1 MLDAYAPTHSA
12 PPGRNPSIGRLH
24 YPSKSKS
31 RDLKCVLVLLL
42 YCGLVFDVML
52 EQTYAEHISVE
63 ILCTRPEREEDE
75 RRSFKEGGSTFR

>member
-1 MLDAYAPTHSA
+1 
-12 PPGRNPSIGRLH
+12 
-24 YPSKSKS
+24 
-31 RDLKCVLVLLL
+31 
-42 YCGLVFDVML
+42 ML